1 MNKIITICKNAIKYN
16 DIYQQKLYFID
27 LINYNYDTK
36 YRNYKGVWNK
46 MLAVIGAFFIFLPFI
61 IIFYAILKAII
72 EYN

>member
-36 YRNYKGVWNK
+36 YRNYKGV
-46 MLAVIGAFFIFLPFI
+46 
-61 IIFYAILKAII
+61 
-72 EYN
+72 